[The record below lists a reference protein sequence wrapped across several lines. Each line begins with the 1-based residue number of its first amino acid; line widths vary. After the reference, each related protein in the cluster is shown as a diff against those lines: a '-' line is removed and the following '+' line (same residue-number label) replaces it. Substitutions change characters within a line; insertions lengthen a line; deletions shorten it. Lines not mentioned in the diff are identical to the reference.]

1 VSSAPDK
8 LLRRWLEAG
17 LIDSGTADRIRRFEL
32 EHEAPGAHS
41 RFAAIAFG
49 LGALLLIAGVFLFV
63 SAHWAD
69 LSPAERFALVLA
81 AVASFH
87 VGGALSAASM
97 PQLATALHAIG
108 TAAMGGGILLCGQIF
123 NLSEHWPGALLLW
136 GFGAACAWYLLRDWP
151 HVLWVA
157 VLVPG
162 WLWGEWIDALPAA
175 QTWQA
180 ERIPAIGTVL
190 LIFTYLGATWRDQDV
205 AWRRALSRLGVAALI
220 PGCILL
226 GAIGAEPRYVPIATP
241 IAAGGGDFLGW
252 GIALGL
258 PVGLALAVSGK
269 RALYL
274 VVVLLWAWLVAR
286 TDWQD
291 SRGELAL
298 YGLYAIGA
306 IGVVAWGFAGRRR
319 DCVNV
324 GVIGFALTICGFY
337 FSAVFDKL
345 GRSLGLIGVGLLFLG
360 GGWLIERMRRRL
372 VAAIAERAP

>member
-1 VSSAPDK
+1 MSAAPDK
-8 LLRRWLEAG
+8 LLRRWLDAG
-17 LIDSGTADRIRRFEL
+17 LIDSGTAERIRRFEL

-41 RFAAIAFG
+41 RFASIAFG

-69 LSPAERFALVLA
+69 LSPAQRFALVLA

-97 PQLATALHAIG
+97 PQLATALHATG
-108 TAAMGGGILLCGQIF
+108 TAAMGGGIFLCGQIF
-123 NLSEHWPGALLLW
+123 NLAEHWPGALMLW
-136 GFGAACAWYLLRDWP
+136 ALGAICGWYLLRDWP
-151 HVLWVA
+151 HVLLVA

-162 WLWGEWIDALPAA
+162 WLWGEWIDALPPP
-175 QTWQA
+175 QSWQA

-205 AWRRALSRLGVAALI
+205 AWRRALARLGVATLI

-226 GAIGAEPRYVPIATP
+226 GAIGAEPRYVAVATP
-241 IAAGGGDFLGW
+241 GGADRWDYLGW
-252 GIALGL
+252 AIALAL
-258 PVGLALAVSGK
+258 PFGLALMVSGK

-274 VVVLLWAWLVAR
+274 VAALIWALLVAR
-286 TDWQD
+286 TDWHD
-291 SRGELAL
+291 SQGELLL
-298 YGLYAIGA
+298 YGLYALGA
-306 IGVVAWGFAGRRR
+306 IGVVAWGIAGRRR

-324 GVIGFALTICGFY
+324 GVIGFTLTLCGFY
-337 FSAVFDKL
+337 FSAIFDKL

-372 VAAIAERAP
+372 IAAIADRAL